1 MSRTESPE
9 GAAGSANGGG
19 YVSGPGAAVDS
30 AALVRWAGRLASY
43 AVATLAVTFVLLRP
57 SRRGPAKRGSLFFG
71 SGLLAVLFKTI
82 FLAGDG
88 AETAPARPV
97 PAVAAAAPAARPP
110 GAAPATT
117 KARRPERR
125 KTGVSRV
132 STGSAPRPVATKVPD
147 AVAEAP
153 AQPKPAAPVPVAKTA
168 AALPPAPQPAPG
180 KPAAQLGPRYADK
193 AGGFSL
199 QFPAGWTHKSYTDGG
214 RWVVDASDVSS
225 SALISVGF
233 SAFPAEKTID
243 QVPAEKLT
251 KALQKRTG
259 GVVHAS
265 GYATIAGRRCMW
277 HKYTA
282 PTGRPGDATPMTMV
296 HYHLPLHNGR
306 ALELRVAAAP
316 DKFNEMAPRMKQAV
330 DTLKL
335 LTPVADA
342 RR

>member
-9 GAAGSANGGG
+9 VAAGSAYSGGE
-19 YVSGPGAAVDS
+19 VSRPGVAFDS
-30 AALVRWAGRLASY
+30 AAVVRWAGRLASY

-57 SRRGPAKRGSLFFG
+57 SRRGPAKRGSLFLG
-71 SGLLAVLFKTI
+71 SGVLVVLFKTI
-82 FLAGDG
+82 FAVGDG
-88 AETAPARPV
+88 SETAPAPAV
-97 PAVAAAAPAARPP
+97 PALAAAAPAATP
-110 GAAPATT
+110 AAP
-117 KARRPERR
+117 KAKPVERR
-125 KTGVSRV
+125 KTGVGRV
-132 STGSAPRPVATKVPD
+132 SAGSAPRTATKAPD
-147 AVAEAP
+147 AATEAP
-153 AQPKPAAPVPVAKTA
+153 AQPRLATPAPVAKA
-168 AALPPAPQPAPG
+168 AAAPAPAPQPASA

-199 QFPAGWTHKSYTDGG
+199 QFPAGWTHKSYADGG
-214 RWVVDASDVSS
+214 RWVVDATDGA

-282 PTGRPGDATPMTMV
+282 VTGRPGDNEPMTMV
-296 HYHLPLHNGR
+296 HYLLPLHNGR
-306 ALELRVAAAP
+306 ALELRVAAVP
-316 DKFNEMAPRMKQAV
+316 EKFDAMAPRMKQAV

>member
-19 YVSGPGAAVDS
+19 YVSGLGAAIDS
-30 AALVRWAGRLASY
+30 AAVVRWAGRLASY
-43 AVATLAVTFVLLRP
+43 AVATLAFTFVLLRP
-57 SRRGPAKRGSLFFG
+57 TRRGPAKRGSLFLG
-71 SGLLAVLFKTI
+71 SGVLVVLLKTI

-88 AETAPARPV
+88 AESAPARSV
-97 PAVAAAAPAARPP
+97 PAVAAAAPPP
-110 GAAPATT
+110 AGTTAAP
-117 KARRPERR
+117 KAKRLDRR
-125 KTGVSRV
+125 KPGVSRA
-132 STGSAPRPVATKVPD
+132 STGSAPRAVTKSSD

-153 AQPKPAAPVPVAKTA
+153 AYSKPAAPAPVAKSA
-168 AALPPAPQPAPG
+168 AASAPTPQAASA
-180 KPAAQLGPRYADK
+180 KPATQLGPRYADK

-199 QFPAGWTHKSYTDGG
+199 QFPAGWTHKSYSDGG
-214 RWVVDASDVSS
+214 RWVVDATDGSS
-225 SALISVGF
+225 SHISVGF

-282 PTGRPGDATPMTMV
+282 VTGRPGDAEPMTMV
-296 HYHLPLHNGR
+296 HYLLPLHNGR
-306 ALELRVAAAP
+306 ALELRVAALP
-316 DKFNEMAPRMKQAV
+316 EKFNEMAPRMKQAA
-330 DTLKL
+330 DSLKL